1 MTKLQIMKNISTV
14 NLLLVLLLTSFNLS
28 AQRRGGQGKHNM
40 FGLKIGIN
48 QFNIKTDNFIST
60 PGTGFVGGFST
71 RGDFYNNMDIQFG
84 INIANNK
91 FKIQGKETAYSNPI
105 GIDYELL
112 NAQVQLLFGYK
123 LIGNNRNFRSKFK
136 LTAEIGPILQVNS
149 KMKLSNTNQENFIID
164 KANVTAKELTE
175 INPINFN
182 GLIGL
187 SMGLE
192 RFRVFGHYQYGFNNI
207 LNKLNDIEDNTNN
220 FKGHL
225 NLFQFGTLFYF

>member
-1 MTKLQIMKNISTV
+1 MTKLQFMKKIILV
-14 NLLLVLLLTSFNLS
+14 ILFLMVLLSNFNVF
-28 AQRRGGQGKHNM
+28 AQRRGGEGKHNM
-40 FGLKIGIN
+40 FGLKIGVN

-60 PGTGFVGGFST
+60 PGTGLVGGFST

-91 FKIQGKETAYSNPI
+91 FNIQGRETVNSAPI
-105 GIDYELL
+105 EIDYELL
-112 NAQVQLLFGYK
+112 NAKVQLLFGYK

-149 KMKLSNTNQENFIID
+149 KMKLSNTSQENFIID
-164 KANVTAKELTE
+164 KANVTAKAVTD

-192 RFRVFGHYQYGFNNI
+192 HIRLFGHYQYGFNNI
-207 LNKLNDIEDNTNN
+207 LDKLNDIEGTTNK

-225 NLFQFGTLFYF
+225 NLIQFGVLFYF

>member
-1 MTKLQIMKNISTV
+1 MKNISTV

-28 AQRRGGQGKHNM
+28 AQRRGGEGKHNM
-40 FGLKIGIN
+40 FGLKIGFN

-91 FKIQGKETAYSNPI
+91 FNIQGRETVNSAPI
-105 GIDYELL
+105 EIDYELL
-112 NAQVQLLFGYK
+112 NAQIQLLFGYK

-136 LTAEIGPILQVNS
+136 LTAEFGPILQVNS

-164 KANVTAKELTE
+164 KANITAKELTD
-175 INPINFN
+175 INTINFN
-182 GLIGL
+182 GLVGL

-207 LNKLNDIEDNTNN
+207 LNKLNDIEGKTEN
-220 FKGHL
+220 FKGHI
-225 NLFQFGTLFYF
+225 NMFQFGILIYF